1 MDWNVARAFCRRS
14 IAAKLVASRRAAALP
29 RKAFSA
35 ATPAALQSA
44 APAAQCSSSSLAAAL
59 QQHRS
64 QTRAEEPALT
74 DTASWAVLIFLE
86 LTHFS
91 FSRSAKR

>member
-59 QQHRS
+59 Q
-64 QTRAEEPALT
+64 TRAEEPALT

-91 FSRSAKR
+91 LSRSAKR